1 MEMKT
6 YADTGLVSQIARS
19 LWPVGAI
26 YSSTVNVSPADL
38 FGFGVW
44 EPIRGVFLLAE
55 NDEHPAGSTGG
66 EFEHVLTVDEMPTH
80 THMSAYLDGQATTQ
94 TIRANALLPDSVE
107 IATLTYRK
115 TQNRTVL
122 SEGGSI
128 AHNNTP
134 PPLGCLHVEEGELT
148 RVGGSGYDEIR

>member
-66 EFEHVLTVDEMPTH
+66 EFEHTLTVAEMPSH
-80 THMSAYLDGQATTQ
+80 THNIKAASDMIQAGTGRSQINTGG
-94 TIRANALLPDSVE
+94 TEWGGVV
-107 IATLTYRK
+107 TYA
-115 TQNRTVL
+115 
-122 SEGGSI
+122 GGSQP
-128 AHNNTP
+128 HNNTP
-134 PPLGCLHVEEGELT
+134 PHLSVYMWK
-148 RVGGSGYDEIR
+148 RVS